1 MKVADSTSV
10 CDVTKSSDICPL
22 HILPAYGEDCFK
34 FTDNF
39 IRITLPISA
48 HDSAHDVGSVS
59 KAIRTI
65 VTCIEGEIDRDTLQ
79 SLIGIKHRTYFCS
92 TYIKPALEEG
102 YIEFTL
108 PNKKR
113 SKLQKY
119 RLTARGIALNNSLS
133 ET

>member
-1 MKVADSTSV
+1 MVLLCV
-10 CDVTKSSDICPL
+10 NDVNDYMLRLENC
-22 HILPAYGEDCFK
+22 
-34 FTDNF
+34 
-39 IRITLPISA
+39 
-48 HDSAHDVGSVS
+48 
-59 KAIRTI
+59 
-65 VTCIEGEIDRDTLQ
+65 
-79 SLIGIKHRTYFCS
+79 IKHRTYFCS

-119 RLTARGIALNNSLS
+119 RLTARGIALKNSLS

>member
-1 MKVADSTSV
+1 M
-10 CDVTKSSDICPL
+10 CNL
-22 HILPAYGEDCFK
+22 RAYGEDCFK

-59 KAIRTI
+59 KAIRTL
-65 VTCIEGEIDRDTLQ
+65 VTCIEGEVDRDTLQ
-79 SLIGIKHRTYFCS
+79 SLIGIKHRTYFRS
-92 TYIKPALEEG
+92 TYLKPALDEG

-108 PNKKR
+108 PNEKQ

-119 RLTARGIALNNSLS
+119 RLTAKGIALKDALKNNK
-133 ET
+133 